1 MSKVRTKMTIATT
14 TAAALPARTSRT
26 FCSFAFIDNL
36 AYRSGIATRS
46 KRSPDSLV
54 DTRRAVAGA
63 ELPATSEWRYHLP
76 PHYFYIDLDRRDFLT
91 GQTVQQEVSGNLG
104 ERRQLDGVLLTFV
117 DDQLLGFGNPVENG
131 HGAVHGREVVI
142 LSHDQHKRAAHLLF
156 QPLQGEILHGPVEF
170 LFVVNPHHVHVVDL
184 E

>member
-63 ELPATSEWRYHLP
+63 ELPTTSERRYHLP
-76 PHYFYIDLDRRDFLT
+76 PHHLKVDLDRGDFLA
-91 GQTVQQEVSGNLG
+91 GQTVQQKVTG
-104 ERRQLDGVLLTFV
+104 DV
-117 DDQLLGFGNPVENG
+117 P
-131 HGAVHGREVVI
+131 HGGI
-142 LSHDQHKRAAHLLF
+142 
-156 QPLQGEILHGPVEF
+156 
-170 LFVVNPHHVHVVDL
+170 
-184 E
+184 